1 MVLVVKNP
9 PAKAGNIGSIPGSGR
24 CPGGGRGDPLQCSC
38 LGNPRDRGAWQAT
51 VHGVAESDTTEQLS
65 TLSLTEAGNR
75 DSRSRNR
82 LPRSQAG
89 NDQGAIRQGLG
100 ETWAPLPP
108 QGAALA
114 SPCLSLRASSFLP
127 RCLPTP
133 EKAGGA
139 LFPHVQALTPHH
151 HPQDHPTFSQPAK
164 APLTGDRDPGPIYP
178 GCYSPRGSFSSRR
191 WVLGSCR
198 LPGAGPPVRRKL

>member
-1 MVLVVKNP
+1 MALVVKNP

-75 DSRSRNR
+75 DSRSRNH

-114 SPCLSLRASSFLP
+114 SPCLPQGLFFPPTVPPNP
-127 RCLPTP
+127 R
-133 EKAGGA
+133 ESG
-139 LFPHVQALTPHH
+139 
-151 HPQDHPTFSQPAK
+151 
-164 APLTGDRDPGPIYP
+164 
-178 GCYSPRGSFSSRR
+178 RGSVSTCAGTDTPSPPS
-191 WVLGSCR
+191 GSPH
-198 LPGAGPPVRRKL
+198 LLSAS